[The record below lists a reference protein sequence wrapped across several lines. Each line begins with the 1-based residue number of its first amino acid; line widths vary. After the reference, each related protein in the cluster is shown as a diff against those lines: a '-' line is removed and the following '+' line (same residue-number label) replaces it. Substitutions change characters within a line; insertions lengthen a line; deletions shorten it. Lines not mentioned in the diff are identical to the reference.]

1 MIWRHYCADFSGCHH
16 NNGRRDLQSPLPVWD
31 TTIALKQFQQQQQG
45 VGPAA
50 VQLKTKAPKCDPAQH
65 TVQLKGKERFIS
77 WAGGWTTITSTGF
90 IPTCRGRRAVP
101 AVAEPKKF
109 EFWLVYPR
117 LTLSGFPSLLLLQ
130 LFGSLPKKEKKSRE
144 MWENI
149 LTIGRQTRLECKVVG
164 GVWKY

>member
-1 MIWRHYCADFSGCHH
+1 
-16 NNGRRDLQSPLPVWD
+16 
-31 TTIALKQFQQQQQG
+31 
-45 VGPAA
+45 